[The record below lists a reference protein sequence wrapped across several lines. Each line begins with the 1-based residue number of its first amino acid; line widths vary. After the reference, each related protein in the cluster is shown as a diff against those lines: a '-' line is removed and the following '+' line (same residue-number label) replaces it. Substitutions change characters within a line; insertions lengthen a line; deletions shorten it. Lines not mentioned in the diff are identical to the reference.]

1 MSVLSEVFA
10 DILAHTHGLGFVE
23 MAKITSDD
31 NETKIEAMDEDKTV
45 VIYGKLASPLAEL
58 KGTVG
63 LSRMAVLNGYL
74 KFPPYSEDGAK
85 VEVETQTRNGED
97 VPAEIKFSSDNGH
110 KASYRFMSKDVA
122 DEQIKVPLF
131 KGVEWDVVI
140 TPTEENMKDLSYFN
154 GVLGGFEPVFTAKT
168 EGSDLKLY
176 IGSGATDR
184 ATVPFASG
192 VSGSL
197 TGNLSWPLVET
208 LAILKLA
215 TKAEDC
221 TMSFSSKGA
230 LKIEMSTPRGQY
242 EYILP
247 ARTR

>member
-1 MSVLSEVFA
+1 MISEVLSDV
-10 DILAHTHGLGFVE
+10 LAHTHGLGFVE
-23 MAKITSDD
+23 MAKITSEDG
-31 NETKIEAMDEDKTV
+31 ETKIEAMDEDKTV
-45 VIYGKLASPLAEL
+45 VIYGKLNDEL
-58 KGTVG
+58 TEVAGTVG
-63 LSRMAVLNGYL
+63 LSRMAVLQGYL
-74 KFPPYSEDGAK
+74 KFPPYSESGST
-85 VEVETQTRNGED
+85 VEIVTQERNGEQ
-97 VPAEIKFSSDNGH
+97 VPAEVKFGSSTGH

-168 EGSDLKLY
+168 EGTDLKLF
-176 IGSGATDR
+176 IGSGAADR

-192 VSGSL
+192 VSGSI
-197 TGNLSWPLVET
+197 TGSLSWPLVET

-215 TKAEDC
+215 AKAEDC
-221 TMSFSSKGA
+221 TMSFSNKGA
-230 LKIEMSTPRGQY
+230 LKIELGTAFAKY

-247 ARTR
+247 ARSR

>member
-1 MSVLSEVFA
+1 MITEVLS

-23 MAKITSDD
+23 MAKITSDSD
-31 NETKIEAMDEDKTV
+31 ETKIEAMDEDKTV
-45 VIYGKLASPLAEL
+45 VIYGKLNNPVTEID
-58 KGTVG
+58 GTVG
-63 LSRMAVLNGYL
+63 LSRMAVLQGYL
-74 KFPPYSEDGAK
+74 KFPHYATDGAT
-85 VEVETQTRNGED
+85 VEIVTQARGGEQ
-97 VPAEIKFSSDNGH
+97 VPSEVSFKSTDGH

-131 KGVEWDVVI
+131 KGVEWDVTI

-154 GVLGGFEPVFTAKT
+154 GVLGSFEPVFTAKT
-168 EGSDLKLY
+168 EDGDLKLF
-176 IGSGATDR
+176 IGSGAADR

-215 TKAEDC
+215 QKAEDC
-221 TMSFSSKGA
+221 TMHFSNKGA
-230 LKIEMSTPRGQY
+230 LKIELSTELAKY
-242 EYILP
+242 KYILP

>member
-1 MSVLSEVFA
+1 MISEVFS

-23 MAKITSDD
+23 MAKIVSNDE
-31 NETKIEAMDEDKTV
+31 ETKIEAMDEDKTV
-45 VIYGKLASPLAEL
+45 VIYGKLHDTMEEL
-58 KGTVG
+58 QGTVG
-63 LSRMAVLNGYL
+63 LSRMAVLQGYL
-74 KFPPYSEDGAK
+74 KFPHYTASGAS
-85 VEVETQTRNGED
+85 VDIVTQQRNGED
-97 VPAEIKFSSDNGH
+97 VPAEVSFKSGDGH
-110 KASYRFMSKDVA
+110 KASYRFMSGDVA

-154 GVLGGFEPVFTAKT
+154 GVLGSFEPVFTAKT
-168 EGSDLKLY
+168 EGTDLKLF

-184 ATVPFASG
+184 ATVPFASDIN
-192 VSGSL
+192 GSL
-197 TGNLSWPLVET
+197 TGNLSWPLVQT

-215 TKAEDC
+215 QKAEDC
-221 TMSFSSKGA
+221 TMSFSNKGA
-230 LKIEMSTPRGQY
+230 LKIELGTELAKY